1 MGTSTMHQVVEMG
14 EAQRCA
20 STMVN
25 GPLCVFWGPLG
36 QLDRAATHNIQ
47 VTAGVYRPAC
57 ISEYF
62 PIVGGK

>member
-1 MGTSTMHQVVEMG
+1 MRQHDG
-14 EAQRCA
+14 QRA
-20 STMVN
+20 
-25 GPLCVFWGPLG
+25 LCVFWGPLG
-36 QLDRAATHNIQ
+36 QLDRAAMHNIH